1 MSEREESPP
10 PSSRWLTAVVG
21 AEAALASPAPL
32 IGVLPGEGIGPEVVG
47 AALDVLRELEQAGG
61 RSVEVEIGGP
71 IGGTAQRS
79 GGGALPDEVTR
90 LCRDVFARGG
100 AILTGPGGGRY
111 VYDLRRQLDLFLK
124 LVPVSPDHG
133 LPQVSPLRP
142 EAVQNVDLLL
152 VRENLGGVYQGSSE
166 RSLDRNGREVVRH
179 SFETS
184 EPNLLRF
191 LGAAARLAGRRSG
204 RLTVV
209 VKQGGTPVLA
219 DLWRRCGS
227 EAAAAA
233 AVECSFMDVDLMAY
247 ELLRRPQD
255 FDVIAAPNLAGD
267 VLGDLT
273 ALLIGSR
280 GLSFSSNL
288 SPVGHA
294 VYQTNHGAAYDIAE
308 RDIANPVGQ
317 ILSLAMLLRES
328 LEMDRESQAIEDA
341 VRSVWA
347 DGLRTAD
354 IAAPGEPAVGTQE
367 MAARIAEAAAT
378 QLGALPRAA

>member
-1 MSEREESPP
+1 VSERDESPP
-10 PSSRWLTAVVG
+10 QSSRWLTAVVDP
-21 AEAALASPAPL
+21 ETTLAPPTPL
-32 IGVLPGEGIGPEVVG
+32 IGMLPGEGIGPEVVG
-47 AALDVLRELEQAGG
+47 AALEVLRELEHAGG
-61 RSVEVEIGGP
+61 RAVEVETGGP
-71 IGGTAQRS
+71 IGGMAERNGDQ
-79 GGGALPDEVTR
+79 ALPEDVTR
-90 LCRDVFARGG
+90 LCRNVFARRG

-111 VYDLRRQLDLFLK
+111 VYDLRRRLDLFLK
-124 LVPVSPDHG
+124 LVPVSPRHG
-133 LPQVSPLRP
+133 LPEVSPLRP
-142 EAVQNVDLLL
+142 EAVRNVDLLL
-152 VRENLGGVYQGSSE
+152 VRENLGGIYQGTSE
-166 RSLDRNGREVVRH
+166 RLLDPNGREIVRH

-184 EPNLLRF
+184 EPNLRRF
-191 LGAAARLAGRRSG
+191 LGAAARLAGGRRG

-219 DLWRRCGS
+219 ELWRRCGS
-227 EAAAAA
+227 EAAATAG
-233 AVECSFMDVDLMAY
+233 VECSFMDVDLMAY
-247 ELLRRPQD
+247 ELIRRPQD
-255 FDVIAAPNLAGD
+255 FDVVAASNLAGD

-273 ALLIGSR
+273 AVLVGSR

-328 LEMDRESQAIEDA
+328 LDLDRESQAIEDA

-347 DGLRTAD
+347 EGLRTAD
-354 IAAPGEPAVGTQE
+354 IAGPGEPVVGTQE
-367 MAARIAEAAAT
+367 MAARIAEAAAA